1 MTKKQL
7 CLYHNSLAKER
18 DKPMRAEDDEM
29 SNALMN
35 DMADALRSA
44 GLGSMIHSDE
54 VEPEPES
61 EPETPSEILVEAE
74 DEPEKST
81 ISDEELTVEEQVQ
94 SLIEEGEYKSRSNA
108 PQEALVAFNKAI
120 ALDPSSDMAWFN
132 RGVLLEAQQDARG
145 ARQAFQIC
153 LDLNPDHAPATA
165 NLAILLDRIGDDA
178 GAAAMARRGLEFF
191 PGHPSLTDVLNRT
204 KSAPVEEVPDEIE
217 TTVTKATHQES
228 TLNVVMEET
237 GVEDAEA
244 ILAEA
249 AHHDLDGDGHLDKE
263 ELKSAAGI
271 VAATQIVEEQI
282 EETIEA
288 EIQDRP
294 VVEEINLDKLT
305 DEATELIRQGEP
317 KKALALLK
325 PHLKTIGAQHAGAWR
340 IAGGAMARMEL
351 DTHAIAALEHATKL
365 DETVASGWYNL
376 GSLYAR
382 NENQTGAVEAF
393 EKTVELD
400 ARHIK
405 ARRKLVDFA
414 RTENDVGTVLSQGM
428 QILEHQDDPDLR
440 NEIIQSLLQ
449 CGETEV
455 EVLEYITG
463 IPPTMPEAPQLAQYA
478 LDLLSPGASVDRARA
493 LTLKGE
499 NIEAVTVWKELIQH
513 DKENASLWRGLAKSL
528 EAAGDLE
535 TAQRCHTKARDL
547 ESPPQPE
554 TEEISQQQFETPP
567 PPPTATPPPFAP
579 EPPAMVSEPVQAL
592 PIEQQTIVEGQV
604 TSAANDLLLTPVEP
618 VSKTVTEEVN
628 VEVDLA
634 KAALDATS
642 MVQVNPI
649 VTANSSSV
657 ANQDISWYNQGIQL
671 MEDGKYREALSSFDR
686 ALPSFAHDNQ
696 MVIRIL
702 NGRGNAY
709 YFLEEYPACVE
720 SYHKA
725 MMIDP
730 SNVRGQTLYNM
741 GTAYAE
747 MERFPDAIKCYE
759 QSIPRGL
766 SDEEAKRAKEQ
777 IRRCTILEKERKKK
791 LMRR

>member
-1 MTKKQL
+1 
-7 CLYHNSLAKER
+7 
-18 DKPMRAEDDEM
+18 MRAEDDEM

-54 VEPEPES
+54 VEPESES
-61 EPETPSEILVEAE
+61 EPETPSEILVEGE

-499 NIEAVTVWKELIQH
+499 NIESVTVWKELIQH

-592 PIEQQTIVEGQV
+592 PIEQQTVVEQQA

-649 VTANSSSV
+649 ITANSSSV

>member
-1 MTKKQL
+1 MG
-7 CLYHNSLAKER
+7 
-18 DKPMRAEDDEM
+18 AEDEDM

-44 GLGSMIHSDE
+44 GLGSMLASGEEENQASELEEMRPEVNAEETSSEAAEPSNEESSVDE
-54 VEPEPES
+54 Q
-61 EPETPSEILVEAE
+61 LQA
-74 DEPEKST
+74 
-81 ISDEELTVEEQVQ
+81 
-94 SLIEEGEYKSRSNA
+94 LIDEGEFKSRSNS

-204 KSAPVEEVPDEIE
+204 MHAPVEEVPEPIE
-217 TTVTKATHQES
+217 STITKATHQES

-237 GVEDAEA
+237 GVQDPEA

-249 AHHDLDGDGHLDKE
+249 AYHDLDGDGHLDKD
-263 ELKSAAGI
+263 ELKSAAGV
-271 VAATQIVEEQI
+271 VAATQLVEEQI
-282 EETIEA
+282 EESIEV
-288 EIQDRP
+288 EIEQRP
-294 VVEEINLDKLT
+294 IVDEINLDRLT

-351 DTHAIAALEHATKL
+351 DTHAIAALEHATQL

-382 NENQTGAVEAF
+382 NDNVDGAKEAF
-393 EKTVELD
+393 ESTVEID
-400 ARHIK
+400 KRHAK
-405 ARRKLVDFA
+405 ARRKLLEYA
-414 RTENDVGTVLSQGM
+414 KEENDVGLVISHGM
-428 QILEHQDDPDLR
+428 ILLESQDDQTLR
-440 NEIIQSLLQ
+440 DEIVQMLLQ

-455 EVLEYITG
+455 KVLEYITG
-463 IPPTMPEAPQLAQYA
+463 ISPTMPEAPQLAQYA
-478 LDLLSPGASVDRARA
+478 LDLLSPGASIERARA

-499 NIEAVTVWKELIQH
+499 NIEAVTQWRELIQD
-513 DKENASLWRGLAKSL
+513 DKENPVLWRGLAKSL
-528 EAAGDLE
+528 EAAGDLD
-535 TAQRCHTKARDL
+535 TAQRCHSKAQTL
-547 ESPPQPE
+547 EAPTS
-554 TEEISQQQFETPP
+554 TQQQFDTPP
-567 PPPTATPPPFAP
+567 PPPTATPPAVAP
-579 EPPAMVSEPVQAL
+579 EPPAMVAEASMQSTISPQPVQ
-592 PIEQQTIVEGQV
+592 ETQQT
-604 TSAANDLLLTPVEP
+604 TAANDLLLTPIERTPKAVDETP
-618 VSKTVTEEVN
+618 N

-634 KAALDATS
+634 KAALDATA
-642 MVQVNPI
+642 MVQVNQI
-649 VTANSSSV
+649 TSSDSSSV

-686 ALPSFAHDNQ
+686 ALPSFAHDSQ

-709 YFLEEYPACVE
+709 YFMEEYPACVE

-766 SDEEAKRAKEQ
+766 SAEESKRAKEQ

-791 LMRR
+791 LARR

>member
-1 MTKKQL
+1 M
-7 CLYHNSLAKER
+7 
-18 DKPMRAEDDEM
+18 PAEDDEM

-44 GLGSMIHSDE
+44 GLGSMVHTDE
-54 VEPEPES
+54 VEPES
-61 EPETPSEILVEAE
+61 ETPSEMLLEE
-74 DEPEKST
+74 EKEPPLET
-81 ISDEELTVEEQVQ
+81 PPVEELSVEEQVQ

-288 EIQDRP
+288 EIQERP
-294 VVEEINLDKLT
+294 VAEEINLDRLT

-365 DETVASGWYNL
+365 DDTVASGWYNL

-382 NENQTGAVEAF
+382 NENQTDAKEAF

-400 ARHIK
+400 PRHIK
-405 ARRKLVDFA
+405 ARRMLIDFA
-414 RTENDVGTVLSQGM
+414 KTENDVGTLLSQGM
-428 QILEHQDDPDLR
+428 QILEHQDDLDLR
-440 NEIIQSLLQ
+440 NEIIQTLLQ

-513 DKENASLWRGLAKSL
+513 NKENPSLWRGLAKSL

-554 TEEISQQQFETPP
+554 IEAISQQEFETPP
-567 PPPTATPPPFAP
+567 PPPTTTPPPFAP
-579 EPPAMVSEPVQAL
+579 EPPAMAVEPIQTL
-592 PIEQQTIVEGQV
+592 PIEQQSVIEEQA
-604 TSAANDLLLTPVEP
+604 TSAANDVLLTAIEP
-618 VSKTVTEEVN
+618 VSKTVAEEVN

-634 KAALDATS
+634 KAALDATA
-642 MVQVNPI
+642 MVQLNPI
-649 VTANSSSV
+649 VSANSSSV

-686 ALPSFAHDNQ
+686 ALPSFAHDDQ

>member
-1 MTKKQL
+1 
-7 CLYHNSLAKER
+7 
-18 DKPMRAEDDEM
+18 
-29 SNALMN
+29 
-35 DMADALRSA
+35 
-44 GLGSMIHSDE
+44 
-54 VEPEPES
+54 
-61 EPETPSEILVEAE
+61 
-74 DEPEKST
+74 
-81 ISDEELTVEEQVQ
+81 
-94 SLIEEGEYKSRSNA
+94 
-108 PQEALVAFNKAI
+108 
-120 ALDPSSDMAWFN
+120 MAWFN

-204 KSAPVEEVPDEIE
+204 MHAPVDEVPDAIE
-217 TTVTKATHQES
+217 STVTKATHQES

-237 GVEDAEA
+237 GVEDSEA

-249 AHHDLDGDGHLDKE
+249 AHHDMDGDGHLDKE
-263 ELKSAAGI
+263 ELKSAASI
-271 VAATQIVEEQI
+271 VAATQIVEEKI
-282 EETIEA
+282 EESIEI
-288 EIQDRP
+288 EIEERSSVDEVDLDR
-294 VVEEINLDKLT
+294 LT
-305 DEATELIRQGEP
+305 DEATELIRQGEA
-317 KKALALLK
+317 KKALAVLK

-351 DTHAIAALEHATKL
+351 DEHAIAALEHATKL

-382 NENQTGAVEAF
+382 NNNDSGAKTAF
-393 EKTVELD
+393 ETTVELD
-400 ARHIK
+400 KRHAK
-405 ARRKLVDFA
+405 ARRKLVEIA
-414 RTENDVGTVLSQGM
+414 KAESDVGALLSHGI
-428 QILEHQDDPDLR
+428 ILLENQDDQDLR
-440 NEIIQSLLQ
+440 DEIVQTLLQ
-449 CGETEV
+449 CAETEV

-478 LDLLSPGASVDRARA
+478 LDLLSPGSSIERARA

-499 NIEAVTVWKELIQH
+499 NVEAVTVWRELIQG
-513 DKENASLWRGLAKSL
+513 DKQNSVLWRGLAKSL
-528 EAAGDLE
+528 EAAGDFD
-535 TAQRCHTKARDL
+535 TAQRCHSKANDL
-547 ESPPQPE
+547 ESPVVS
-554 TEEISQQQFETPP
+554 EEQFETPP
-567 PPPTATPPPFAP
+567 PPPTSTPPPFAP
-579 EPPAMVSEPVQAL
+579 EPPAMDDSSPMTPQPTQSLEPANEPIQQA
-592 PIEQQTIVEGQV
+592 TA
-604 TSAANDLLLTPVEP
+604 SANNLLLTPIEP
-618 VSKTVTEEVN
+618 ASKPTTEAN

-634 KAALDATS
+634 KAALDATA
-642 MVQVNPI
+642 MVQMNPI
-649 VTANSSSV
+649 VSSDSSSV

-671 MEDGKYREALSSFDR
+671 IEDGKYREALSSFDR
-686 ALPSFAHDNQ
+686 ALPSFANDNQ

-702 NGRGNAY
+702 NGRGNAF
-709 YFLEEYPACVE
+709 YFMEDYPACVE

-766 SDEEAKRAKEQ
+766 SEEEAKRAKEQ

-791 LMRR
+791 LARR

>member
-1 MTKKQL
+1 M
-7 CLYHNSLAKER
+7 S
-18 DKPMRAEDDEM
+18 AEDEDM

-44 GLGSMIHSDE
+44 GLGSMLASGEEENQAPELEEMMPEVNAEETSSEAAEPSNEESSVDE
-54 VEPEPES
+54 Q
-61 EPETPSEILVEAE
+61 LQA
-74 DEPEKST
+74 
-81 ISDEELTVEEQVQ
+81 
-94 SLIEEGEYKSRSNA
+94 LIDEGEFKSRSNS

-204 KSAPVEEVPDEIE
+204 MHAPVEEVPEPIE
-217 TTVTKATHQES
+217 STITKATHQES

-237 GVEDAEA
+237 GVQDPEA

-249 AHHDLDGDGHLDKE
+249 AYHDLDGDGHLDKD
-263 ELKSAAGI
+263 ELKSAAGV
-271 VAATQIVEEQI
+271 VAATQLVEEQI
-282 EETIEA
+282 EESIEV
-288 EIQDRP
+288 EIEQRP
-294 VVEEINLDKLT
+294 IVDEINLDRLT

-351 DTHAIAALEHATKL
+351 DTHAIAALEHATQL

-382 NENQTGAVEAF
+382 NDNVDGAKEAF
-393 EKTVELD
+393 ESTVEID
-400 ARHIK
+400 KRHAK
-405 ARRKLVDFA
+405 ARRKLLEYA
-414 RTENDVGTVLSQGM
+414 KEENDVGLVISHGM
-428 QILEHQDDPDLR
+428 ILLESQDDQTLR
-440 NEIIQSLLQ
+440 DEIVQMLLQ

-455 EVLEYITG
+455 KVLEYITG
-463 IPPTMPEAPQLAQYA
+463 ISPTMPEAPQLAQYA
-478 LDLLSPGASVDRARA
+478 LDLLSPGASIERARA

-499 NIEAVTVWKELIQH
+499 NIEAVTQWRELIQD
-513 DKENASLWRGLAKSL
+513 DKENPVLWRGLAKSL
-528 EAAGDLE
+528 EAAGDLD
-535 TAQRCHTKARDL
+535 TAQRCHSKAQTL
-547 ESPPQPE
+547 EAPTS
-554 TEEISQQQFETPP
+554 TQQQFDTPP
-567 PPPTATPPPFAP
+567 PPPTATPPAVAP
-579 EPPAMVSEPVQAL
+579 EPPAMVAEASMQSTISPQPVQEA
-592 PIEQQTIVEGQV
+592 QQT
-604 TSAANDLLLTPVEP
+604 TAANDLLLTPIERTPKAVDETP
-618 VSKTVTEEVN
+618 N

-634 KAALDATS
+634 KAALDATA
-642 MVQVNPI
+642 MVQVNQI
-649 VTANSSSV
+649 TSSDSSSV

-686 ALPSFAHDNQ
+686 ALPSFAHDSQ

-709 YFLEEYPACVE
+709 YFMEEYPACVE

-766 SDEEAKRAKEQ
+766 SVEESKRAKEQ

-791 LMRR
+791 LARR

>member
-1 MTKKQL
+1 MTM
-7 CLYHNSLAKER
+7 ST
-18 DKPMRAEDDEM
+18 DDEDM
-29 SNALMN
+29 SNALMS

-44 GLGSMIHSDE
+44 GLGSMLSEEAPGEANENPSEETHSE
-54 VEPEPES
+54 AAPEPVAPES
-61 EPETPSEILVEAE
+61 TEEI
-74 DEPEKST
+74 S
-81 ISDEELTVEEQVQ
+81 VEEQVQ
-94 SLIEEGEYKSRSNA
+94 SLIDEGEYKSRSNS

-191 PGHPSLTDVLNRT
+191 PAHPSLTDVLNRT
-204 KSAPVEEVPDEIE
+204 KHAPVEEVPDEIE
-217 TTVTKATHQES
+217 STVTKATHQES

-237 GVEDAEA
+237 GVEDSEA

-249 AHHDLDGDGHLDKE
+249 AHHDLDGDGYLDKE
-263 ELKSAAGI
+263 ELKSAANI
-271 VAATQIVEEQI
+271 VAATQII
-282 EETIEA
+282 EEKIEESIET
-288 EIQDRP
+288 EIEQRP
-294 VVEEINLDKLT
+294 VVDEINLDKLT

-382 NENQTGAVEAF
+382 NENLTGAKNAF
-393 EKTVELD
+393 ETTIELD
-400 ARHIK
+400 SRHAK
-405 ARRKLVDFA
+405 ARRKLIEYA
-414 RTENDVGTVLSQGM
+414 QEENDIGTVISHGM
-428 QILEHQDDPDLR
+428 ILLETQDDVELR
-440 NEIIQSLLQ
+440 NEIIENLLQ

-463 IPPTMPEAPQLAQYA
+463 IPPTMPEAPQLAQYV
-478 LDLLSPGASVDRARA
+478 LDLLSPGPSVERARA

-499 NIEAVTVWKELIQH
+499 NIEAVTVWKELIQT
-513 DKENASLWRGLAKSL
+513 DKSNPVLWKGLAKSL

-535 TAQRCHTKARDL
+535 TAQRCHTKAKEL
-547 ESPPQPE
+547 ESGTHEQPQ
-554 TEEISQQQFETPP
+554 FDNPP
-567 PPPTATPPPFAP
+567 PPPTATPPAVAP
-579 EPPAMVSEPVQAL
+579 EPPAMEQPTLAPVEEPYATESPVQ
-592 PIEQQTIVEGQV
+592 E
-604 TSAANDLLLTPVEP
+604 TSSANDLLLIPIEP
-618 VSKTVTEEVN
+618 VQKETNQEVN

-634 KAALDATS
+634 KAALDATA
-642 MVQVNPI
+642 MVSVNPI
-649 VTANSSSV
+649 VSANSSSV

-686 ALPSFAHDNQ
+686 ALPSFANDNQ

-766 SDEEAKRAKEQ
+766 EDAEVKRAKEQ

-791 LMRR
+791 LARR

>member
-1 MTKKQL
+1 
-7 CLYHNSLAKER
+7 
-18 DKPMRAEDDEM
+18 MRAEDEEM
-29 SNALMN
+29 SSALMN

-44 GLGSMIHSDE
+44 GLGSMVHSDE
-54 VEPEPES
+54 VEPEPETQS
-61 EPETPSEILVEAE
+61 EMVVEAEQEMPSEIPSGE
-74 DEPEKST
+74 D
-81 ISDEELTVEEQVQ
+81 LTVEEQVQ

-288 EIQDRP
+288 EIQERP
-294 VVEEINLDKLT
+294 VTDEINLDRLT

-382 NENQTGAVEAF
+382 NENQTGAKEAF
-393 EKTVELD
+393 EKTVEID

-405 ARRKLVDFA
+405 ARQKLIDFA
-414 RTENDVGTVLSQGM
+414 KSENDVGTVLSQGM
-428 QILEHQDDPDLR
+428 QILEYQDDTDLR
-440 NEIIQSLLQ
+440 NEIIQTLLQ

-493 LTLKGE
+493 LTLQGE

-513 DKENASLWRGLAKSL
+513 DKENPSLWRGLAKSL

-554 TEEISQQQFETPP
+554 IETVSQQNFETPP
-567 PPPTATPPPFAP
+567 PPPTATPPPVAP
-579 EPPAMVSEPVQAL
+579 EPPALIAEPVEPE
-592 PIEQQTIVEGQV
+592 PILQQTGVEEQA
-604 TSAANDLLLTPVEP
+604 TSAANNLLLTPVEP
-618 VSKTVTEEVN
+618 VRKTVAEEAN

-634 KAALDATS
+634 KAALDATA
-642 MVQVNPI
+642 MVQANPI
-649 VTANSSSV
+649 VSANSSSV

>member
-1 MTKKQL
+1 M
-7 CLYHNSLAKER
+7 S
-18 DKPMRAEDDEM
+18 AEDEDM

-44 GLGSMIHSDE
+44 GLGSMVAEEE
-54 VEPEPES
+54 VPEPEH
-61 EPETPSEILVEAE
+61 LVEDSSEETVDSEVVDDANDGE
-74 DEPEKST
+74 L
-81 ISDEELTVEEQVQ
+81 SDEDQVRI
-94 SLIEEGEYKSRSNA
+94 LLEEGEFKSRSNE
-108 PQEALVAFNKAI
+108 PQEALAAFNKAI

-204 KSAPVEEVPDEIE
+204 KNAPVEEVPDAIE
-217 TTVTKATHQES
+217 STVTKATHQES
-228 TLNVVMEET
+228 TLNVVMQET
-237 GVEDAEA
+237 GVEDSEA

-249 AHHDLDGDGHLDKE
+249 AHHDHDGDGILDKE
-263 ELKSAAGI
+263 ELASAASV
-271 VAATQIVEEQI
+271 VAATKIIEEQI
-282 EETIEA
+282 EETIET
-288 EIQDRP
+288 EIEQRP
-294 VVEEINLDKLT
+294 IVEEIDLDKLT

-340 IAGGAMARMEL
+340 IAGGAMARMDL
-351 DTHAIAALEHATKL
+351 DSHAIAALEHATKL

-382 NENQTGAVEAF
+382 NGNESGAKEAF
-393 EKTVELD
+393 GTTIELD
-400 ARHIK
+400 ARHVK
-405 ARRKLVDFA
+405 ARRKLIEFA
-414 RTENDVGTVLSQGM
+414 TEENDVGSVISHGM
-428 QILEHQDDPDLR
+428 LLLESHDDADLR
-440 NEIIQSLLQ
+440 SEIIQQLLD
-449 CGETEV
+449 CGEAEV
-455 EVLEYITG
+455 KVLEYITG

-478 LDLLSPGASVDRARA
+478 LDLMSPGPSIERARA
-493 LTLKGE
+493 LTLKGD
-499 NIEAVTVWKELIQH
+499 NIEAVTVWKEMIQH
-513 DKENASLWRGLAKSL
+513 DKENPVLWKGLAKSL
-528 EAAGDLE
+528 EAAGDLD
-535 TAQRCHTKARDL
+535 TAQRCHTKAREL
-547 ESPPQPE
+547 ESGGQVHQE
-554 TEEISQQQFETPP
+554 LDTPP
-567 PPPTATPPPFAP
+567 PPPTSSPPPVAP
-579 EPPAMVSEPVQAL
+579 EPPEATFDQLQSFDSVPQPSQEPIQEEVSRQETT
-592 PIEQQTIVEGQV
+592 E
-604 TSAANDLLLTPVEP
+604 ANDLLLTPIEPTSKPVEQ
-618 VSKTVTEEVN
+618 EVK

-634 KAALDATS
+634 KAALDATA
-642 MVQVNPI
+642 MVQINPI
-649 VTANSSSV
+649 ISANSSAV

-686 ALPSFAHDNQ
+686 ALPSFANDDQ

-720 SYHKA
+720 SYHQA

-791 LMRR
+791 LARR

>member
-1 MTKKQL
+1 MKQL

-44 GLGSMIHSDE
+44 GLGSMVHSDDA
-54 VEPEPES
+54 EPEPE
-61 EPETPSEILVEAE
+61 TPAEMVAEAE
-74 DEPEKST
+74 DESPRDT
-81 ISDEELTVEEQVQ
+81 PSDEELTVEEQVQ

-237 GVEDAEA
+237 GIEDAEA

-288 EIQDRP
+288 EIQERP
-294 VVEEINLDKLT
+294 VAEEINLDRLT

-365 DETVASGWYNL
+365 DEAWHRDGTILA
-376 GSLYAR
+376 
-382 NENQTGAVEAF
+382 AF
-393 EKTVELD
+393 MHGM
-400 ARHIK
+400 RIK
-405 ARRKLVDFA
+405 PVLRKHSKRRLKL
-414 RTENDVGTVLSQGM
+414 T
-428 QILEHQDDPDLR
+428 
-440 NEIIQSLLQ
+440 
-449 CGETEV
+449 
-455 EVLEYITG
+455 Y
-463 IPPTMPEAPQLAQYA
+463 
-478 LDLLSPGASVDRARA
+478 
-493 LTLKGE
+493 
-499 NIEAVTVWKELIQH
+499 
-513 DKENASLWRGLAKSL
+513 
-528 EAAGDLE
+528 
-535 TAQRCHTKARDL
+535 
-547 ESPPQPE
+547 
-554 TEEISQQQFETPP
+554 
-567 PPPTATPPPFAP
+567 
-579 EPPAMVSEPVQAL
+579 
-592 PIEQQTIVEGQV
+592 V
-604 TSAANDLLLTPVEP
+604 TSKHV
-618 VSKTVTEEVN
+618 VN
-628 VEVDLA
+628 
-634 KAALDATS
+634 
-642 MVQVNPI
+642 
-649 VTANSSSV
+649 
-657 ANQDISWYNQGIQL
+657 
-671 MEDGKYREALSSFDR
+671 
-686 ALPSFAHDNQ
+686 
-696 MVIRIL
+696 
-702 NGRGNAY
+702 
-709 YFLEEYPACVE
+709 
-720 SYHKA
+720 
-725 MMIDP
+725 
-730 SNVRGQTLYNM
+730 
-741 GTAYAE
+741 
-747 MERFPDAIKCYE
+747 
-759 QSIPRGL
+759 
-766 SDEEAKRAKEQ
+766 
-777 IRRCTILEKERKKK
+777 
-791 LMRR
+791 

>member
-1 MTKKQL
+1 
-7 CLYHNSLAKER
+7 
-18 DKPMRAEDDEM
+18 MRAEDDEM

-61 EPETPSEILVEAE
+61 EPETPSEMVAEAE
-74 DEPEKST
+74 DEPANGT
-81 ISDEELTVEEQVQ
+81 LSDEELTVEEQVQ

-217 TTVTKATHQES
+217 TTLTKASHQES

-288 EIQDRP
+288 EIQERP
-294 VVEEINLDKLT
+294 VVEEINLDRLT

-376 GSLYAR
+376 ASLYAR

-428 QILEHQDDPDLR
+428 QILEQQDDPDLR

-513 DKENASLWRGLAKSL
+513 DKENPSLWRGLAKSL

-554 TEEISQQQFETPP
+554 TEEISQQQLETPP

-592 PIEQQTIVEGQV
+592 PIEQQTVVEQQV
-604 TSAANDLLLTPVEP
+604 TSAANDILLTPVEP
-618 VSKTVTEEVN
+618 VSKSVTEEVN

>member
-1 MTKKQL
+1 MG
-7 CLYHNSLAKER
+7 
-18 DKPMRAEDDEM
+18 AEDDDM

-44 GLGSMIHSDE
+44 GLGSMLGTDEQAQESDLIHDE
-54 VEPEPES
+54 EQES
-61 EPETPSEILVEAE
+61 TAEAE
-74 DEPEKST
+74 EETDLVV
-81 ISDEELTVEEQVQ
+81 EELSIEEQVQ
-94 SLIEEGEYKSRSNA
+94 SLIEEGEYKSRTNA

-153 LDLNPDHAPATA
+153 LDLNADHAPATA

-204 KSAPVEEVPDEIE
+204 MSAPVEEVPDEIE
-217 TTVTKATHQES
+217 STVTKATHQES
-228 TLNVVMEET
+228 TLNIVMEET
-237 GVEDAEA
+237 GIEDADA
-244 ILAEA
+244 ILSEA

-263 ELKSAAGI
+263 ELRSAADI
-271 VAATQIVEEQI
+271 VAATQIVEEKI
-282 EETIEA
+282 EESIET
-288 EIQDRP
+288 ELEQRP
-294 VVEEINLDKLT
+294 IVDEINLDHLT

-365 DETVASGWYNL
+365 DKTVASGFYNL

-382 NENQTGAVEAF
+382 NDNLSGAKQAF
-393 EKTVELD
+393 ETTVELD
-400 ARHIK
+400 SEHAK
-405 ARRKLVDFA
+405 ARRKLIEFA
-414 RTENDVGTVLSQGM
+414 KNENDVGTILSHGM
-428 QILEHQDDPDLR
+428 ILLESQDDPELR
-440 NEIIQSLLQ
+440 DEIVQMLLE
-449 CGETEV
+449 CGESEV

-478 LDLLSPGASVDRARA
+478 LDLISPGASIERARA

-499 NIEAVTVWKELIQH
+499 NVEAVTIWKELIQH
-513 DKENASLWRGLAKSL
+513 DKENSSLWKGLAKSL
-528 EAAGDLE
+528 EAAGDIE
-535 TAQRCHTKARDL
+535 TAQRCHSKAREL
-547 ESPPQPE
+547 ESASTPQP
-554 TEEISQQQFETPP
+554 INDYPP
-567 PPPTATPPPFAP
+567 PPPTSTPPLVAP
-579 EPPAMVSEPVQAL
+579 EPPAVVEQPLMTESLGDPVQG
-592 PIEQQTIVEGQV
+592 ER
-604 TSAANDLLLTPVEP
+604 ANEANNLLLTPVEP
-618 VSKTVTEEVN
+618 KSRVIEQEAN

-634 KAALDATS
+634 KAALDATA
-642 MVQVNPI
+642 MVQANPVI
-649 VTANSSSV
+649 SADSSSV

-686 ALPSFAHDNQ
+686 ALPSFANDNQ

-702 NGRGNAY
+702 NGRGNAF

-766 SDEEAKRAKEQ
+766 SDAEAKRAKEQ

-791 LMRR
+791 LARR

>member
-1 MTKKQL
+1 
-7 CLYHNSLAKER
+7 
-18 DKPMRAEDDEM
+18 MRAEDEEM
-29 SNALMN
+29 SSALMN

-44 GLGSMIHSDE
+44 GLGSMVHSDE
-54 VEPEPES
+54 TEPEPDAQIEMVVEAEQELPS
-61 EPETPSEILVEAE
+61 ETPSDE
-74 DEPEKST
+74 DR
-81 ISDEELTVEEQVQ
+81 TVEEQVQ

-249 AHHDLDGDGHLDKE
+249 AHHDIDGDGHLDKE

-288 EIQDRP
+288 EILERP
-294 VVEEINLDKLT
+294 VAEEINLDRLT

-365 DETVASGWYNL
+365 DDSVASGWYNL

-382 NENQTGAVEAF
+382 NENQNGAKDAF
-393 EKTVELD
+393 ERTVDLD
-400 ARHIK
+400 TRHIK

-414 RTENDVGTVLSQGM
+414 KSENDVGTVLSQGM
-428 QILEHQDDPDLR
+428 QILEHQDDPALR
-440 NEIIQSLLQ
+440 NEIIQTLLQ

-499 NIEAVTVWKELIQH
+499 NIEAITVWKEVIQH
-513 DKENASLWRGLAKSL
+513 DKENPSLWRGLAKSL

-547 ESPPQPE
+547 ESSPQPKIE
-554 TEEISQQQFETPP
+554 TIPQQEFETPP

-579 EPPAMVSEPVQAL
+579 EPPAMVAEPIQAL
-592 PIEQQTIVEGQV
+592 PIEQQTVVEEQ
-604 TSAANDLLLTPVEP
+604 TASAANNLLLIPIEP
-618 VSKTVTEEVN
+618 VRKTVAEEVS

-634 KAALDATS
+634 KAALDATA
-642 MVQVNPI
+642 MVQANPI
-649 VTANSSSV
+649 VSANSSSV

>member
-1 MTKKQL
+1 M
-7 CLYHNSLAKER
+7 S
-18 DKPMRAEDDEM
+18 AEGDDM

-35 DMADALRSA
+35 DMADALKSA
-44 GLGSMIHSDE
+44 GLGSMVASEE
-54 VEPEPES
+54 VVEES
-61 EPETPSEILVEAE
+61 E
-74 DEPEKST
+74 T
-81 ISDEELTVEEQVQ
+81 IEETVEEEVTAAEETDNSEEDVSIEDQVR
-94 SLIEEGEYKSRSNA
+94 SLIEEGEYKSRSNS
-108 PQEALVAFNKAI
+108 PQEALVVFNKAI

-153 LDLNPDHAPATA
+153 LDLNPEHAPATA

-204 KSAPVEEVPDEIE
+204 KHAPVEEVPDAIE
-217 TTVTKATHQES
+217 STVTKATHQES

-237 GVEDAEA
+237 GIEDSEA

-249 AHHDLDGDGHLDKE
+249 THHDLDGDGHLDKE
-263 ELKSAAGI
+263 ELKSAASI
-271 VAATQIVEEQI
+271 VAATQIVEEKIDESI
-282 EETIEA
+282 ETEIE
-288 EIQDRP
+288 QRP
-294 VVEEINLDKLT
+294 IVEEINLDRLT

-365 DETVASGWYNL
+365 DETIASGWYNL

-382 NENQTGAVEAF
+382 NGNDAGAKEAF
-393 EKTVELD
+393 ETTIELD
-400 ARHIK
+400 KRHVK
-405 ARRKLVDFA
+405 ARRKLIDYA
-414 RTENDVGTVLSQGM
+414 KEENDVGTIISHGM
-428 QILEHQDDPDLR
+428 ILLEGQDDSELR
-440 NEIIQSLLQ
+440 DEIVQMLLQ

-478 LDLLSPGASVDRARA
+478 LDLLSPGASIDRARA

-499 NIEAVTVWKELIQH
+499 NIEAVTVWKELIQT
-513 DKENASLWRGLAKSL
+513 DKENSALWKGLAKSL
-528 EAAGDLE
+528 EAAGDIE
-535 TAQRCHTKARDL
+535 TAQRCHTKAREL
-547 ESPPQPE
+547 ESPPE
-554 TEEISQQQFETPP
+554 VVSETP
-567 PPPTATPPPFAP
+567 ALTP
-579 EPPAMVSEPVQAL
+579 EPVQSFEQTPEIVAE
-592 PIEQQTIVEGQV
+592 PIKEEIVPE
-604 TSAANDLLLTPVEP
+604 TNAANELLLTPIEQPDKVVEQ
-618 VSKTVTEEVN
+618 EVN

-634 KAALDATS
+634 KAALDATTT
-642 MVQVNPI
+642 VQVNPI
-649 VTANSSSV
+649 ISSNSSSV
-657 ANQDISWYNQGIQL
+657 ANQDISWYNQGVQL
-671 MEDGKYREALSSFDR
+671 IEDGKYREALSSFDR
-686 ALPSFAHDNQ
+686 ALPSFAGDNQ

-759 QSIPRGL
+759 QSLPRGL

-791 LMRR
+791 LARR

>member
-1 MTKKQL
+1 
-7 CLYHNSLAKER
+7 
-18 DKPMRAEDDEM
+18 MRAEDDEM

-44 GLGSMIHSDE
+44 GLGSMVHTDE
-54 VEPEPES
+54 VEPEPE
-61 EPETPSEILVEAE
+61 TPSDIVVEE
-74 DEPEKST
+74 EQKLPVETS
-81 ISDEELTVEEQVQ
+81 SVEELSVEEQVQ
-94 SLIEEGEYKSRSNA
+94 SLIEEGEYKSRSNE

-288 EIQDRP
+288 EIQERP
-294 VVEEINLDKLT
+294 EAEEINLDRLT

-351 DTHAIAALEHATKL
+351 DTHAIAALEHAMKL

-382 NENQTGAVEAF
+382 NV
-393 EKTVELD
+393 
-400 ARHIK
+400 K

-414 RTENDVGTVLSQGM
+414 KTENDVGTVLSQGI

-440 NEIIQSLLQ
+440 SEIIQTLLQ

-455 EVLEYITG
+455 DVLEYITG

-513 DKENASLWRGLAKSL
+513 DKENPSLWRGLAKSL

-554 TEEISQQQFETPP
+554 IETIPQQQFDTPP
-567 PPPTATPPPFAP
+567 PPPTSTPPPFAP
-579 EPPAMVSEPVQAL
+579 EPPAMVTEPIQAL
-592 PIEQQTIVEGQV
+592 PIEQQAVVEEQA
-604 TSAANDLLLTPVEP
+604 TSAANDLLLTPVEL
-618 VSKTVTEEVN
+618 
-628 VEVDLA
+628 LA
-634 KAALDATS
+634 KQFLRR
-642 MVQVNPI
+642 
-649 VTANSSSV
+649 
-657 ANQDISWYNQGIQL
+657 L
-671 MEDGKYREALSSFDR
+671 MLRL
-686 ALPSFAHDNQ
+686 
-696 MVIRIL
+696 
-702 NGRGNAY
+702 
-709 YFLEEYPACVE
+709 
-720 SYHKA
+720 
-725 MMIDP
+725 
-730 SNVRGQTLYNM
+730 TL
-741 GTAYAE
+741 
-747 MERFPDAIKCYE
+747 
-759 QSIPRGL
+759 
-766 SDEEAKRAKEQ
+766 
-777 IRRCTILEKERKKK
+777 RKLL
-791 LMRR
+791 LMPQQWFK

>member
-1 MTKKQL
+1 
-7 CLYHNSLAKER
+7 
-18 DKPMRAEDDEM
+18 MRAEDEEM
-29 SNALMN
+29 SSALIN

-44 GLGSMIHSDE
+44 GLGSMVHSDE
-54 VEPEPES
+54 AEPEPDAQLEMVV
-61 EPETPSEILVEAE
+61 EADQELPSE
-74 DEPEKST
+74 T
-81 ISDEELTVEEQVQ
+81 QSDEEQTVEEQVQ

-249 AHHDLDGDGHLDKE
+249 AHHDIDGDGHLDKE

-288 EIQDRP
+288 EILERP
-294 VVEEINLDKLT
+294 VTEDINLDRLT

-365 DETVASGWYNL
+365 DDSVASGWYNL

-382 NENQTGAVEAF
+382 NENQNGAKDAF
-393 EKTVELD
+393 ERTVDLD
-400 ARHIK
+400 TRHIK

-414 RTENDVGTVLSQGM
+414 KSENDVGTVLSQGM

-440 NEIIQSLLQ
+440 NEIIQTLLQ

-513 DKENASLWRGLAKSL
+513 DKENPALWRGLAKSL

-547 ESPPQPE
+547 ESPTQPVVE
-554 TEEISQQQFETPP
+554 TIPQQQFETPP
-567 PPPTATPPPFAP
+567 PPPTSTPPPFAP
-579 EPPAMVSEPVQAL
+579 EPPAMDTEPIQAL
-592 PIEQQTIVEGQV
+592 PIEQQTVVEGQT
-604 TSAANDLLLTPVEP
+604 TSAANNLLLTPIEP

-634 KAALDATS
+634 KAALDATA
-642 MVQVNPI
+642 MVQANPI
-649 VTANSSSV
+649 VSANSSSV

>member
-1 MTKKQL
+1 
-7 CLYHNSLAKER
+7 
-18 DKPMRAEDDEM
+18 MRAEDDEM

-44 GLGSMIHSDE
+44 GLGSMVHTDE
-54 VEPEPES
+54 VEPEPE
-61 EPETPSEILVEAE
+61 TPSDIVVEE
-74 DEPEKST
+74 EQELPVETS
-81 ISDEELTVEEQVQ
+81 SMEELSVEEQVQ
-94 SLIEEGEYKSRSNA
+94 SLIEEGEYKSRSNE

-288 EIQDRP
+288 EIQERP
-294 VVEEINLDKLT
+294 EAEEINLDRLT

-351 DTHAIAALEHATKL
+351 DTHAIAALEHAMKL

-382 NENQTGAVEAF
+382 NDNQTGALEAF

-414 RTENDVGTVLSQGM
+414 KTENDVGTVLSQGI

-440 NEIIQSLLQ
+440 SEIIQTLLQ

-455 EVLEYITG
+455 DVLEYITG

-513 DKENASLWRGLAKSL
+513 DKENPSLWRGLAKSL

-554 TEEISQQQFETPP
+554 IETIPQQQFDTPP
-567 PPPTATPPPFAP
+567 PPPTSTPPPFAP
-579 EPPAMVSEPVQAL
+579 EPPAMVTEPIQAL
-592 PIEQQTIVEGQV
+592 PIEQQTVVEEQA

-618 VSKTVTEEVN
+618 VSKTVPEEVN

-634 KAALDATS
+634 KAALDATA
-642 MVQVNPI
+642 MVQMNPI
-649 VTANSSSV
+649 VSANSSSV

>member
-1 MTKKQL
+1 
-7 CLYHNSLAKER
+7 
-18 DKPMRAEDDEM
+18 MRAEDNEM
-29 SNALMN
+29 SDALMN

-54 VEPEPES
+54 VEPESVTPPEMVV
-61 EPETPSEILVEAE
+61 EEEQDLPVETPPV
-74 DEPEKST
+74 
-81 ISDEELTVEEQVQ
+81 EELTVEEQVQ

-120 ALDPSSDMAWFN
+120 ALDPSNDMAWFN

-217 TTVTKATHQES
+217 STVTKATHQES

-288 EIQDRP
+288 EIQERP
-294 VVEEINLDKLT
+294 VAEEINLDRLT

-382 NENQTGAVEAF
+382 NDNQNGAKDAF
-393 EKTVELD
+393 EKTVDLD
-400 ARHIK
+400 TRHIK
-405 ARRKLVDFA
+405 ARRKLIDFA
-414 RTENDVGTVLSQGM
+414 KIENDVGIILSQGM
-428 QILEHQDDPDLR
+428 QILDHEDDPDLR
-440 NEIIQSLLQ
+440 SEIIQTLLQ

-478 LDLLSPGASVDRARA
+478 LDLLNPGASVDRARA

-499 NIEAVTVWKELIQH
+499 NIEAVTVWKELIQG
-513 DKENASLWRGLAKSL
+513 DKENPILWRGLAKSL

-547 ESPPQPE
+547 ESPPQQQTE
-554 TEEISQQQFETPP
+554 TILQQQFETPP
-567 PPPTATPPPFAP
+567 PPPTATPPPLAP
-579 EPPAMVSEPVQAL
+579 EPPAMVAEPVQIQ
-592 PIEQQTIVEGQV
+592 PIVQQSIVEEQT
-604 TSAANDLLLTPVEP
+604 TSAANDILLTPVEP
-618 VSKTVTEEVN
+618 VSKAVSEEVN

-634 KAALDATS
+634 KAALDATAI
-642 MVQVNPI
+642 VQANPI
-649 VTANSSSV
+649 VSANSSSV

-671 MEDGKYREALSSFDR
+671 MEDGKYREALSCFDR

-766 SDEEAKRAKEQ
+766 SEEEAKRAKEQ

>member
-1 MTKKQL
+1 
-7 CLYHNSLAKER
+7 
-18 DKPMRAEDDEM
+18 MRAEDEEM
-29 SNALMN
+29 SSALMN

-44 GLGSMIHSDE
+44 GLGSMVQSDE
-54 VEPEPES
+54 VEPEPEAQS
-61 EPETPSEILVEAE
+61 EMVVEAEQEMPSEI
-74 DEPEKST
+74 PSG
-81 ISDEELTVEEQVQ
+81 EELTVEEQVQ

-237 GVEDAEA
+237 GVKDAEA

-288 EIQDRP
+288 EIQERP
-294 VVEEINLDKLT
+294 VTDEINLDRLT

-382 NENQTGAVEAF
+382 NENQTGAKEAF
-393 EKTVELD
+393 EKTVEID
-400 ARHIK
+400 ARHVK
-405 ARRKLVDFA
+405 ARQKLIDFA
-414 RTENDVGTVLSQGM
+414 KSENDVGTVLSQGM
-428 QILEHQDDPDLR
+428 QILEYQDDTDLR
-440 NEIIQSLLQ
+440 NEIIQTLLQ

-493 LTLKGE
+493 LTLQGE

-513 DKENASLWRGLAKSL
+513 DKENPSLWRGLAKSL

-554 TEEISQQQFETPP
+554 IETVSQQHFETPP
-567 PPPTATPPPFAP
+567 PPPTATPPPVAP
-579 EPPAMVSEPVQAL
+579 EPPALIAEPVEPE
-592 PIEQQTIVEGQV
+592 PILQQTAVEEQA
-604 TSAANDLLLTPVEP
+604 TSAANNLLLTPVEP
-618 VSKTVTEEVN
+618 VRKTVAEEVN

-634 KAALDATS
+634 KAALDATA
-642 MVQVNPI
+642 MVQANPI
-649 VTANSSSV
+649 VSANSSSV

>member
-1 MTKKQL
+1 
-7 CLYHNSLAKER
+7 
-18 DKPMRAEDDEM
+18 MRAEDDEM

-54 VEPEPES
+54 VEPESES

-204 KSAPVEEVPDEIE
+204 KSAPVEEVPDEIV

-513 DKENASLWRGLAKSL
+513 DKENPSLWRGLAKSL

-554 TEEISQQQFETPP
+554 TEGISQQQFETPP

-592 PIEQQTIVEGQV
+592 PIEQQTVVEEQV

>member
-1 MTKKQL
+1 M
-7 CLYHNSLAKER
+7 S
-18 DKPMRAEDDEM
+18 AEDDDM

-44 GLGSMIHSDE
+44 GLGSMVASEEVSESENAVDTPREAESFDE
-54 VEPEPES
+54 PVHEESIEEPEES
-61 EPETPSEILVEAE
+61 DSIE
-74 DEPEKST
+74 D
-81 ISDEELTVEEQVQ
+81 QVR
-94 SLIEEGEYKSRSNA
+94 SLIEEGEFKSRSNS

-165 NLAILLDRIGDDA
+165 NLAILLDRIGDEA

-204 KSAPVEEVPDEIE
+204 KHTPVEEVPDVIE
-217 TTVTKATHQES
+217 STVSKATHQES

-237 GVEDAEA
+237 GVENPEA

-263 ELKSAAGI
+263 ELKSAASV
-271 VAATQIVEEQI
+271 VAATQII
-282 EETIEA
+282 EEKIEESIEV
-288 EIQDRP
+288 EIEQRP
-294 VVEEINLDKLT
+294 VVEEINLDLLT

-365 DETVASGWYNL
+365 DESVASGWYNL

-382 NENQTGAVEAF
+382 NDNSEGAKDAF

-400 ARHIK
+400 NRHAK
-405 ARRKLVDFA
+405 ARRKLIEYA
-414 RTENDVGTVLSQGM
+414 KEENDVGTLLSHGM
-428 QILEHQDDPDLR
+428 ILLESQDDPELR
-440 NEIIQSLLQ
+440 DEIVQMLLQ

-463 IPPTMPEAPQLAQYA
+463 IPPTMPEAPQLAQYV
-478 LDLLSPGASVDRARA
+478 LDLLSPGPSIDRARA
-493 LTLKGE
+493 LTLRSE
-499 NIEAVTVWKELIQH
+499 NIEAVTVWKELIQT
-513 DKENASLWRGLAKSL
+513 DKENPTLWKGLAKSL

-535 TAQRCHTKARDL
+535 TAQRCHEKARNL
-547 ESPPQPE
+547 ESPPVTE
-554 TEEISQQQFETPP
+554 TQFDTPP
-567 PPPTATPPPFAP
+567 PPPTSTPPAVAP
-579 EPPAMVSEPVQAL
+579 EPPAMAPQTLEPIAAAPAIIPEPIQNVAPQA
-592 PIEQQTIVEGQV
+592 T
-604 TSAANDLLLTPVEP
+604 TAANDLLLTPIEP
-618 VSKTVTEEVN
+618 VNKVAEQEVN

-634 KAALDATS
+634 KAALDATA
-642 MVQVNPI
+642 MVQANPI
-649 VTANSSSV
+649 ISSNSSSV

-686 ALPSFAHDNQ
+686 ALPSFANDSQ

-747 MERFPDAIKCYE
+747 MERFPDAVKCYE

-766 SDEEAKRAKEQ
+766 SDAEAKRAKEQ
-777 IRRCTILEKERKKK
+777 IRRCTILEKERRKK
-791 LMRR
+791 LARR

>member
-1 MTKKQL
+1 M
-7 CLYHNSLAKER
+7 S
-18 DKPMRAEDDEM
+18 AEDEDM

-44 GLGSMIHSDE
+44 GLGSMLASGEEENQAPELEEMMPEVNAEETSSEAAEPSNEESSVDE
-54 VEPEPES
+54 Q
-61 EPETPSEILVEAE
+61 LQA
-74 DEPEKST
+74 
-81 ISDEELTVEEQVQ
+81 
-94 SLIEEGEYKSRSNA
+94 LIEEGEFKSRSNS

-204 KSAPVEEVPDEIE
+204 MHAPVEEVPEPIE
-217 TTVTKATHQES
+217 STITKATHQES

-237 GVEDAEA
+237 GVQDPEA

-249 AHHDLDGDGHLDKE
+249 AYHDLDGDGHLDKD
-263 ELKSAAGI
+263 ELKSAAGV
-271 VAATQIVEEQI
+271 VAATQLVEEQI
-282 EETIEA
+282 EESIEV
-288 EIQDRP
+288 EIEQRP
-294 VVEEINLDKLT
+294 IVDEINLDRLT

-351 DTHAIAALEHATKL
+351 DTHAIAALEHATQL

-382 NENQTGAVEAF
+382 NDNVDGAKEAF
-393 EKTVELD
+393 ESTIEIDK
-400 ARHIK
+400 RHAK
-405 ARRKLVDFA
+405 ARRKLLEYA
-414 RTENDVGTVLSQGM
+414 KEENDVGLVISHGM
-428 QILEHQDDPDLR
+428 ILLESQDDQTLR
-440 NEIIQSLLQ
+440 DEIVQMLLQ

-455 EVLEYITG
+455 KVLEYITG
-463 IPPTMPEAPQLAQYA
+463 ISPTMPEAPQLAQYA
-478 LDLLSPGASVDRARA
+478 LDLLSPGASIERARA

-499 NIEAVTVWKELIQH
+499 NIEAVTQWRELIQD
-513 DKENASLWRGLAKSL
+513 DKENPVLWRGLAKSL
-528 EAAGDLE
+528 EAAGDLD
-535 TAQRCHTKARDL
+535 TAQRCHSKAQTL
-547 ESPPQPE
+547 EAPTS
-554 TEEISQQQFETPP
+554 TQQQFDTPP
-567 PPPTATPPPFAP
+567 PPPTATPPAVAP
-579 EPPAMVSEPVQAL
+579 EPPAMVAEASMQSTISPQPVQEA
-592 PIEQQTIVEGQV
+592 QQT
-604 TSAANDLLLTPVEP
+604 TAANDLLLTPIERTPKAVDTTP
-618 VSKTVTEEVN
+618 N

-634 KAALDATS
+634 KAALDATA
-642 MVQVNPI
+642 MVQVNQI
-649 VTANSSSV
+649 TSSDSSSV

-686 ALPSFAHDNQ
+686 ALPSFAHDSQ

-709 YFLEEYPACVE
+709 YFMEEYPACVE

-766 SDEEAKRAKEQ
+766 SAEESKRAKEQ

-791 LMRR
+791 LARR

>member
-1 MTKKQL
+1 
-7 CLYHNSLAKER
+7 
-18 DKPMRAEDDEM
+18 MRAEDDEM

-592 PIEQQTIVEGQV
+592 PIEQQTIVEEQV

>member
-1 MTKKQL
+1 MTM
-7 CLYHNSLAKER
+7 ST
-18 DKPMRAEDDEM
+18 DDEDM
-29 SNALMN
+29 SNALMS

-44 GLGSMIHSDE
+44 GLGSMVSEEAPEEANETTSEEAHSE
-54 VEPEPES
+54 AAPEPVAPES
-61 EPETPSEILVEAE
+61 T
-74 DEPEKST
+74 
-81 ISDEELTVEEQVQ
+81 EELSVEEQVQ
-94 SLIEEGEYKSRSNA
+94 SLIDEGEYKSRSNS

-204 KSAPVEEVPDEIE
+204 KHAPVEEVPDEIE
-217 TTVTKATHQES
+217 STVTKATHQES

-237 GVEDAEA
+237 GVEDSEA

-249 AHHDLDGDGHLDKE
+249 AHHDLDGDGYLDKE
-263 ELKSAAGI
+263 ELKSAANI
-271 VAATQIVEEQI
+271 VAATQII
-282 EETIEA
+282 EEKIEESIET
-288 EIQDRP
+288 EIEQRP
-294 VVEEINLDKLT
+294 VVDEINLDKLT

-340 IAGGAMARMEL
+340 IAGGAMARMDL
-351 DTHAIAALEHATKL
+351 DSHAIAALEHATKL
-365 DETVASGWYNL
+365 DDTVASGWYNL

-382 NENQTGAVEAF
+382 NGNESGAKEAF
-393 EKTVELD
+393 ETTIELD
-400 ARHIK
+400 ARHVK
-405 ARRKLVDFA
+405 ARRKLIEYA
-414 RTENDVGTVLSQGM
+414 TKENDVGSMISHGM
-428 QILEHQDDPDLR
+428 LLLNNHDDADLR
-440 NEIIQSLLQ
+440 SDIIQQLLD
-449 CGETEV
+449 CGEAEV
-455 EVLEYITG
+455 KVLEYITG

-478 LDLLSPGASVDRARA
+478 LDLMSPGPSIERARA
-493 LTLKGE
+493 LTLKGD
-499 NIEAVTVWKELIQH
+499 NIEAVTVWKEMIQH
-513 DKENASLWRGLAKSL
+513 DKENPVLWKGLANSL
-528 EAAGDLE
+528 EAAGDLD
-535 TAQRCHTKARDL
+535 TAQRCHTKAREL
-547 ESPPQPE
+547 ESGGQIVE
-554 TEEISQQQFETPP
+554 QFETPP
-567 PPPTATPPPFAP
+567 PPPTSTPPPVAP
-579 EPPAMVSEPVQAL
+579 EPPS
-592 PIEQQTIVEGQV
+592 QTIQQLQPLD
-604 TSAANDLLLTPVEP
+604 SAPQPIQDSIQTEVSQQETTVANDLLLSPIEP
-618 VSKTVTEEVN
+618 VSKPVEQEVN

-634 KAALDATS
+634 KAALDATA
-642 MVQVNPI
+642 MVQANPI
-649 VTANSSSV
+649 ISANSSAV

-686 ALPSFAHDNQ
+686 ALPSFANDDQ

-720 SYHKA
+720 SYHQA

-766 SDEEAKRAKEQ
+766 SDEEGKRAKEQ

-791 LMRR
+791 LARR

>member
-1 MTKKQL
+1 
-7 CLYHNSLAKER
+7 
-18 DKPMRAEDDEM
+18 MRAEDDEM

-44 GLGSMIHSDE
+44 GLGSMVHTDE
-54 VEPEPES
+54 VEPEPE
-61 EPETPSEILVEAE
+61 TPSDIVVEE
-74 DEPEKST
+74 EQELPVETS
-81 ISDEELTVEEQVQ
+81 SVEELSVEEQVQ
-94 SLIEEGEYKSRSNA
+94 SLIEEGEYKSRSNE

-204 KSAPVEEVPDEIE
+204 KNAPVEEVPDEIE

-228 TLNVVMEET
+228 TLNVVMQET

-288 EIQDRP
+288 EIQERP
-294 VVEEINLDKLT
+294 EAEEINLDRLT

-351 DTHAIAALEHATKL
+351 DTHAIAALEHAMKL

-382 NENQTGAVEAF
+382 NDNQTGALEAF

-405 ARRKLVDFA
+405 ARRKLLDFA
-414 RTENDVGTVLSQGM
+414 KTENDVGTVLSHGI

-440 NEIIQSLLQ
+440 SEIIQTLLQ

-455 EVLEYITG
+455 DVLEYITG

-513 DKENASLWRGLAKSL
+513 DKENPSLWRGLAKSL

-554 TEEISQQQFETPP
+554 IETMPQQQFDTPP
-567 PPPTATPPPFAP
+567 PPPTSTPPPFAP
-579 EPPAMVSEPVQAL
+579 EPPAMVTEPIQAL
-592 PIEQQTIVEGQV
+592 PIEQQTVVEEQA

-618 VSKTVTEEVN
+618 VSKTVPEEVN

-634 KAALDATS
+634 KAALDATA
-642 MVQVNPI
+642 MVQMNPI
-649 VTANSSSV
+649 VSANSSSV

>member
-1 MTKKQL
+1 
-7 CLYHNSLAKER
+7 
-18 DKPMRAEDDEM
+18 MRAEDEEM
-29 SNALMN
+29 SSALMN

-44 GLGSMIHSDE
+44 GLGSMVHSDE
-54 VEPEPES
+54 TEPEPDAQIEMVAEAEQELPS
-61 EPETPSEILVEAE
+61 ETPSDE
-74 DEPEKST
+74 DR
-81 ISDEELTVEEQVQ
+81 TVEEQVQ

-249 AHHDLDGDGHLDKE
+249 AHHDIDGDGHLDKE

-288 EIQDRP
+288 EILERP
-294 VVEEINLDKLT
+294 VAEEINLDRLT

-365 DETVASGWYNL
+365 DDSVASGWYNL

-382 NENQTGAVEAF
+382 NENQNGAKDAF
-393 EKTVELD
+393 ERTVDLD
-400 ARHIK
+400 TRHIK
-405 ARRKLVDFA
+405 ARRKLIDFA
-414 RTENDVGTVLSQGM
+414 KSENDVGTVLSQGM

-440 NEIIQSLLQ
+440 NEIIQTLLQ

-499 NIEAVTVWKELIQH
+499 NIEAVTVWKEVIQH
-513 DKENASLWRGLAKSL
+513 DKENPSLWRGLAKSL

-547 ESPPQPE
+547 ESSPQPGIE
-554 TEEISQQQFETPP
+554 TIPQQQIETIPQQQFETPP

-579 EPPAMVSEPVQAL
+579 EPPAMVAEPKQAL
-592 PIEQQTIVEGQV
+592 PIEQQTVVEEQ
-604 TSAANDLLLTPVEP
+604 TASAANNLLLIPVEP
-618 VSKTVTEEVN
+618 VRKTVAEEVS

-634 KAALDATS
+634 KAALDATA
-642 MVQVNPI
+642 MVQANPI
-649 VTANSSSV
+649 VSANSSSV

>member
-1 MTKKQL
+1 
-7 CLYHNSLAKER
+7 
-18 DKPMRAEDDEM
+18 MRAEDDEM

-44 GLGSMIHSDE
+44 GLGSMVHTDE
-54 VEPEPES
+54 VEPEPE
-61 EPETPSEILVEAE
+61 TPSDIVVEE
-74 DEPEKST
+74 EQELPVETST
-81 ISDEELTVEEQVQ
+81 VEELSVEEQVQ
-94 SLIEEGEYKSRSNA
+94 SLIEEGEYKSRSNE

-288 EIQDRP
+288 EIQERP
-294 VVEEINLDKLT
+294 VAEEINLDRLT

-351 DTHAIAALEHATKL
+351 DTHAIAALEHAMKL

-382 NENQTGAVEAF
+382 NDNQTGALEAF

-414 RTENDVGTVLSQGM
+414 KKENDVGTVLSQGI
-428 QILEHQDDPDLR
+428 QILEHQDDPGLR
-440 NEIIQSLLQ
+440 SEIIQTLLQ

-455 EVLEYITG
+455 DVLEYITG

-513 DKENASLWRGLAKSL
+513 DKENPSLWRGLAKSL

-554 TEEISQQQFETPP
+554 IETIPQQQFDTPP
-567 PPPTATPPPFAP
+567 PPPTSTPPPFAP
-579 EPPAMVSEPVQAL
+579 EPPAMVTEPIQAL
-592 PIEQQTIVEGQV
+592 PIEQQTVVEEQA

-618 VSKTVTEEVN
+618 VSKTVPEEVN

-634 KAALDATS
+634 KAALDATA
-642 MVQVNPI
+642 MVQMNPI
-649 VTANSSSV
+649 VSANSSSV

>member
-1 MTKKQL
+1 MTM
-7 CLYHNSLAKER
+7 ST
-18 DKPMRAEDDEM
+18 EDEDM
-29 SNALMN
+29 SNALMS

-44 GLGSMIHSDE
+44 GLGSMVGQEAPEEFNEDASE
-54 VEPEPES
+54 EPLPEPTP
-61 EPETPSEILVEAE
+61 EPSAPDTS
-74 DEPEKST
+74 
-81 ISDEELTVEEQVQ
+81 EELSVEEQVQ
-94 SLIEEGEYKSRSNA
+94 SLIDEGEYKSRSNS

-204 KSAPVEEVPDEIE
+204 KHAPVEEVPDEIE
-217 TTVTKATHQES
+217 STVTKATHQES
-228 TLNVVMEET
+228 TLSVVMEET
-237 GVEDAEA
+237 GVEDSEA

-249 AHHDLDGDGHLDKE
+249 AHHDLDGDGYLDKE
-263 ELKSAAGI
+263 ELKSAANI
-271 VAATQIVEEQI
+271 VAATQII
-282 EETIEA
+282 EEKIEESIET
-288 EIQDRP
+288 EIEQRP
-294 VVEEINLDKLT
+294 VVDEINLDKLT

-382 NENQTGAVEAF
+382 NDNQNGAKNAF
-393 EKTVELD
+393 ETTIDLD
-400 ARHIK
+400 SRHAK
-405 ARRKLVDFA
+405 ARRKLIEYA
-414 RTENDVGTVLSQGM
+414 QEENDIGTVISHGM
-428 QILEHQDDPDLR
+428 ILLESQDDVELR
-440 NEIIQSLLQ
+440 NEIIENLLQ

-478 LDLLSPGASVDRARA
+478 LDLLSPGPSIERARA

-499 NIEAVTVWKELIQH
+499 NVEAVTVWKELIQT
-513 DKENASLWRGLAKSL
+513 DKSNPILWKGLAKSL

-535 TAQRCHTKARDL
+535 TAQRCHTKAREL
-547 ESPPQPE
+547 ESGSHEQPQ
-554 TEEISQQQFETPP
+554 FDNPP
-567 PPPTATPPPFAP
+567 PPPTSTPPAVAP
-579 EPPAMVSEPVQAL
+579 EPPALEQPTVAPIEEPYVSEAPLQ
-592 PIEQQTIVEGQV
+592 E
-604 TSAANDLLLTPVEP
+604 TSSANDLLLTPIEP
-618 VSKTVTEEVN
+618 VRKEIVQQDN

-634 KAALDATS
+634 KAALDATA
-642 MVQVNPI
+642 MVSVNPI
-649 VTANSSSV
+649 VSANSSSV

-686 ALPSFAHDNQ
+686 ALPSFANDNQ

-766 SDEEAKRAKEQ
+766 SDAEVKRAKEQ

-791 LMRR
+791 LSRR

>member
-1 MTKKQL
+1 
-7 CLYHNSLAKER
+7 
-18 DKPMRAEDDEM
+18 MRPEDDEM

-44 GLGSMIHSDE
+44 GLGSMVHSNE
-54 VEPEPES
+54 VEPEPEA
-61 EPETPSEILVEAE
+61 EPETPSETVAE
-74 DEPEKST
+74 EDQKMPIETPSV
-81 ISDEELTVEEQVQ
+81 EELTVEEQVQ

-165 NLAILLDRIGDDA
+165 NLAILLDRIGDEA

-217 TTVTKATHQES
+217 TTVTKASHQES

-249 AHHDLDGDGHLDKE
+249 AHHDIDGDGHLDKE

-288 EIQDRP
+288 EIQERP
-294 VVEEINLDKLT
+294 VVEDINLDRLT

-365 DETVASGWYNL
+365 DDSVASGWYNL

-382 NENQTGAVEAF
+382 NENQNGAKDAF

-400 ARHIK
+400 PRHIK
-405 ARRKLVDFA
+405 ARRKLIDFA
-414 RTENDVGTVLSQGM
+414 KAENDAGTVLSQGM
-428 QILEHQDDPDLR
+428 QVLDHQDDPELR
-440 NEIIQSLLQ
+440 KEIIETLLQ

-513 DKENASLWRGLAKSL
+513 DKEDPSLWRGLAKSL

-547 ESPPQPE
+547 ESPPQQQTE
-554 TEEISQQQFETPP
+554 TMVQQHFETPP

-579 EPPAMVSEPVQAL
+579 EPPAMVAEPPQVQ
-592 PIEQQTIVEGQV
+592 PIVQQSIVEEQA

-618 VSKTVTEEVN
+618 VSKTVAEEVN

-634 KAALDATS
+634 KAALDATAI
-642 MVQVNPI
+642 VQANPI
-649 VTANSSSV
+649 VSANSSSV

-766 SDEEAKRAKEQ
+766 SDEESKRAKEQ

>member
-1 MTKKQL
+1 M
-7 CLYHNSLAKER
+7 S
-18 DKPMRAEDDEM
+18 AEDDDM

-35 DMADALRSA
+35 DMADALKSA
-44 GLGSMIHSDE
+44 GLGSMVASEE
-54 VEPEPES
+54 VVEES
-61 EPETPSEILVEAE
+61 E
-74 DEPEKST
+74 T
-81 ISDEELTVEEQVQ
+81 IEETVEEEVTAAEETDNSEEDVSIEDQVR
-94 SLIEEGEYKSRSNA
+94 SLIEEGEYKSRSNS
-108 PQEALVAFNKAI
+108 PQEALVVFNKAI

-153 LDLNPDHAPATA
+153 LDLNPEHAPATA

-204 KSAPVEEVPDEIE
+204 KHAPVEEVPDAIE
-217 TTVTKATHQES
+217 STVTKATHQES

-237 GVEDAEA
+237 GVEDSEA

-249 AHHDLDGDGHLDKE
+249 THHDLDGDGHLDKE
-263 ELKSAAGI
+263 ELKSAASI
-271 VAATQIVEEQI
+271 VAATQIVEEKIDESI
-282 EETIEA
+282 ETEIE
-288 EIQDRP
+288 QRP
-294 VVEEINLDKLT
+294 VVEEINLDRLT

-365 DETVASGWYNL
+365 DETIASGWYNL

-382 NENQTGAVEAF
+382 NGNDAGAKEAF
-393 EKTVELD
+393 ETTIELD
-400 ARHIK
+400 KRHVK
-405 ARRKLVDFA
+405 ARRKLIDYA
-414 RTENDVGTVLSQGM
+414 KEENDVGTIISHGM
-428 QILEHQDDPDLR
+428 ILLEGQDDSELR
-440 NEIIQSLLQ
+440 DEIVQMLLQ

-478 LDLLSPGASVDRARA
+478 LDLLSPGASIDRARA

-499 NIEAVTVWKELIQH
+499 NIEAVTVWKELIQT
-513 DKENASLWRGLAKSL
+513 DKENSALWKGLAKSL
-528 EAAGDLE
+528 EAAGDIE
-535 TAQRCHTKARDL
+535 TAQRCHTKAREL
-547 ESPPQPE
+547 ESPPE
-554 TEEISQQQFETPP
+554 VVSETP
-567 PPPTATPPPFAP
+567 ALTP
-579 EPPAMVSEPVQAL
+579 EPVQSFEQTPEIVAE
-592 PIEQQTIVEGQV
+592 PIKEEIIPETN
-604 TSAANDLLLTPVEP
+604 AANELLLTPIEQPDKVVEQ
-618 VSKTVTEEVN
+618 EVN

-634 KAALDATS
+634 KAALDATTT
-642 MVQVNPI
+642 VQVNPI
-649 VTANSSSV
+649 ISSNSSSV
-657 ANQDISWYNQGIQL
+657 ANQDISWYNQGVQL
-671 MEDGKYREALSSFDR
+671 IEDGKYREALSSFDR
-686 ALPSFAHDNQ
+686 ALPSFAGDNQ

-791 LMRR
+791 LARR

>member
-1 MTKKQL
+1 MKQL

-44 GLGSMIHSDE
+44 GLGSMVHTDE
-54 VEPEPES
+54 VEPEPE
-61 EPETPSEILVEAE
+61 TPSDIVVEE
-74 DEPEKST
+74 EQELQVETS
-81 ISDEELTVEEQVQ
+81 SVEELSVEEQVQ
-94 SLIEEGEYKSRSNA
+94 SLIEEGEYKSRSNE

-288 EIQDRP
+288 EIQERP
-294 VVEEINLDKLT
+294 EAEEINLDRLT

-351 DTHAIAALEHATKL
+351 DTHAIAALEHAMKL

-382 NENQTGAVEAF
+382 NDNQTGALEAF

-414 RTENDVGTVLSQGM
+414 KTENDVGTVLSQGI

-440 NEIIQSLLQ
+440 SEIIQTLLQ

-455 EVLEYITG
+455 DVLEYITG

-513 DKENASLWRGLAKSL
+513 DKKNPSLWRGLAKSL

-554 TEEISQQQFETPP
+554 IETIPQQQFDTPP
-567 PPPTATPPPFAP
+567 PPPTSTPPPFAP
-579 EPPAMVSEPVQAL
+579 EPPAMVTEPIQAL
-592 PIEQQTIVEGQV
+592 PIEQQTVVEEQA

-618 VSKTVTEEVN
+618 VSKTVPEEVN

-634 KAALDATS
+634 KAALDATA
-642 MVQVNPI
+642 MVQMNPI
-649 VTANSSSV
+649 VSANSSSV

>member
-1 MTKKQL
+1 
-7 CLYHNSLAKER
+7 
-18 DKPMRAEDDEM
+18 MRAEDDEM

-44 GLGSMIHSDE
+44 GLGSMVDSDE
-54 VEPEPES
+54 VEPEPEA
-61 EPETPSEILVEAE
+61 EPETPSETVAE
-74 DEPEKST
+74 EDQKMPIETPSV
-81 ISDEELTVEEQVQ
+81 EELTVEEQVQ

-217 TTVTKATHQES
+217 TTVTIASHQES

-249 AHHDLDGDGHLDKE
+249 AHHDIDGDGHLDKE

-288 EIQDRP
+288 EIQERP
-294 VVEEINLDKLT
+294 VVEDINLDRLT

-365 DETVASGWYNL
+365 DDSVASGWYNL

-382 NENQTGAVEAF
+382 NENQNGAKDAF
-393 EKTVELD
+393 ERTVELD
-400 ARHIK
+400 PRHIK
-405 ARRKLVDFA
+405 ARRKLIDFA
-414 RTENDVGTVLSQGM
+414 KAENDVGTVLSQGM
-428 QILEHQDDPDLR
+428 QVLDHQDDPELR
-440 NEIIQSLLQ
+440 KEIIETLLQ

-513 DKENASLWRGLAKSL
+513 DKENPSLWRGLAKSL

-547 ESPPQPE
+547 ESPPQQQTE
-554 TEEISQQQFETPP
+554 TIVQQHFETPP

-579 EPPAMVSEPVQAL
+579 EPPAMVAEPPLAQPIVQ
-592 PIEQQTIVEGQV
+592 QSIVEEQA
-604 TSAANDLLLTPVEP
+604 TSAANDILLTPVEP
-618 VSKTVTEEVN
+618 ASKTVAEEVN

-634 KAALDATS
+634 KAALDATAI
-642 MVQVNPI
+642 VQANPI
-649 VTANSSSV
+649 VSANSSSV

>member
-1 MTKKQL
+1 
-7 CLYHNSLAKER
+7 
-18 DKPMRAEDDEM
+18 MRAEDDEM

-44 GLGSMIHSDE
+44 GLGSMVHSNE
-54 VEPEPES
+54 VEPEPEA
-61 EPETPSEILVEAE
+61 EPETPSETVAE
-74 DEPEKST
+74 EDQMVPIETQSV
-81 ISDEELTVEEQVQ
+81 EELTVEEQVQ

-165 NLAILLDRIGDDA
+165 NLAILLDRIGDEA

-217 TTVTKATHQES
+217 TTVTKASHQES

-249 AHHDLDGDGHLDKE
+249 AHHDIDGDGHLDKE

-288 EIQDRP
+288 EIQERP
-294 VVEEINLDKLT
+294 VVEDINLDRLT

-365 DETVASGWYNL
+365 DDSVASGWYNL

-382 NENQTGAVEAF
+382 NENQNGAKDAF

-400 ARHIK
+400 PRHIK
-405 ARRKLVDFA
+405 ARRKLIDFA
-414 RTENDVGTVLSQGM
+414 KAENDSGTVLSQGM
-428 QILEHQDDPDLR
+428 QVLDHQDDPELR
-440 NEIIQSLLQ
+440 KEIIETLLQ

-513 DKENASLWRGLAKSL
+513 DKEDPSLWRGLAKSL

-547 ESPPQPE
+547 ESPPQQQTE
-554 TEEISQQQFETPP
+554 TMVQQHFETPP

-579 EPPAMVSEPVQAL
+579 EPPAMVAEPPQVQ
-592 PIEQQTIVEGQV
+592 PIVQQSIAEEQA

-618 VSKTVTEEVN
+618 VSKTVAEEVN

-634 KAALDATS
+634 KAALDATAI
-642 MVQVNPI
+642 VQANPI
-649 VTANSSSV
+649 VSANSSSV

-766 SDEEAKRAKEQ
+766 SDEESKRAKEQ

>member
-1 MTKKQL
+1 MST
-7 CLYHNSLAKER
+7 
-18 DKPMRAEDDEM
+18 EDEDM

-44 GLGSMIHSDE
+44 GLGSM
-54 VEPEPES
+54 
-61 EPETPSEILVEAE
+61 LA
-74 DEPEKST
+74 
-81 ISDEELTVEEQVQ
+81 SDEEENQAPEVEETMPEVNAEEESSEAVEPSNEESTVDEQLQ
-94 SLIEEGEYKSRSNA
+94 ALIEEGEFKSRSNS

-204 KSAPVEEVPDEIE
+204 MHAPVEEVPEPIE
-217 TTVTKATHQES
+217 STITKATHQES

-237 GVEDAEA
+237 GVQDPEA

-249 AHHDLDGDGHLDKE
+249 AYHDLDGDGHLDKD
-263 ELKSAAGI
+263 ELKSAAGV
-271 VAATQIVEEQI
+271 VAATQLVEEQI
-282 EETIEA
+282 EESIEV
-288 EIQDRP
+288 EIEQRP
-294 VVEEINLDKLT
+294 IVDEINLDRLT

-351 DTHAIAALEHATKL
+351 DTHAIAALEHATQL

-382 NENQTGAVEAF
+382 NDNVDGAKEAF
-393 EKTVELD
+393 ESTVEID
-400 ARHIK
+400 KRHAK
-405 ARRKLVDFA
+405 ARRKLLEYA
-414 RTENDVGTVLSQGM
+414 KEENDVGLVISHGM
-428 QILEHQDDPDLR
+428 ILLESQDDQTLR
-440 NEIIQSLLQ
+440 DEIVQMLLQ

-455 EVLEYITG
+455 KVLEYITG
-463 IPPTMPEAPQLAQYA
+463 ISPTMPEAPQLAQYA
-478 LDLLSPGASVDRARA
+478 LDLLSPGASIDRARA

-499 NIEAVTVWKELIQH
+499 NIEAVTQWRELIQD
-513 DKENASLWRGLAKSL
+513 DKENPVLWRGLAKSL
-528 EAAGDLE
+528 EAAGDLD
-535 TAQRCHTKARDL
+535 TAQRCHSKAQTL
-547 ESPPQPE
+547 EAPTP
-554 TEEISQQQFETPP
+554 TQQQFDTPP
-567 PPPTATPPPFAP
+567 PPPTATPPAVAP
-579 EPPAMVSEPVQAL
+579 EPPAMVTETTMQSAISPQPVQEA
-592 PIEQQTIVEGQV
+592 QQT
-604 TSAANDLLLTPVEP
+604 TAANDLLLTPIERTPKAVDE
-618 VSKTVTEEVN
+618 TTN

-634 KAALDATS
+634 KAALDATA
-642 MVQVNPI
+642 MVQVNQI
-649 VTANSSSV
+649 TSSDSSSV

-686 ALPSFAHDNQ
+686 ALPSFAHDSQ

-709 YFLEEYPACVE
+709 YFMEEYPACVE

-766 SDEEAKRAKEQ
+766 SVEESKRAKEQ

-791 LMRR
+791 LARR